1 MLHKN
6 RSWCVVEIADSVQLA
21 RMLTENN
28 YVLCAGFRHAGYLWL
43 NDSFSEDGA
52 QEYGVIKEETGE
64 QVESITV
71 SWCNLGQLT
80 KYIRAI
86 SAGVYDDQAWDS
98 GINLETQVQAPEQH
112 SACPLCV

>member
-6 RSWCVVEIADSVQLA
+6 RFWCVTEIADPILLA
-21 RMLTENN
+21 RMLKENN
-28 YVLCAGFRHAGYLWL
+28 YVLCTGFRHDGYLWL

-71 SWCNLGQLT
+71 SWCSLEELT

-86 SAGVYDDQAWDS
+86 SAGDYDDQAWNS
-98 GINLETQVQAPEQH
+98 WINLEMQVQAPEQH
-112 SACPLCV
+112 GRCPLCA